1 MVLAAGARAQGPE
14 GITLRVAEFEVGA
27 IRTRELLTADTPRL
41 KRIAEVIQR
50 VRPNVLLL
58 SGIAYDTAGGP
69 DVKEVQPPGQNG
81 QRFADAYLAVSQGE
95 GLAPLRFKSFSA
107 PVNSGMASGM
117 DLDHSGSVVTTF
129 PLPGAAAAGAEA
141 YSGDCWGPGAY
152 PGEHGM
158 ALLVDE
164 RLTIQ
169 TDKART
175 FRRFPWEYVPSGA
188 MPPAPGAA
196 KDDGSTSWYT
206 ANEKGLV
213 RLSSVGHWD
222 VPVALP
228 DGSVLHLLCSRPI
241 PPGPKADGAPT
252 FASRRNHDEIRFW
265 ADYVDDEPYLV
276 DDSGVGGGLASGA
289 LFVVMGN
296 LGVAPRPD
304 SKAGDDV
311 IGSALFG
318 AHRVN
323 SAVTPTSE
331 TTLPGLDP
339 IATTFGNLR
348 ADYLLPSREIGIA
361 AAGIWR
367 AAPAGTDRSFPSEHF
382 PVYMDL
388 VVVPAGGASR
398 DK

>member
-1 MVLAAGARAQGPE
+1 
-14 GITLRVAEFEVGA
+14 
-27 IRTRELLTADTPRL
+27 
-41 KRIAEVIQR
+41 
-50 VRPNVLLL
+50 
-58 SGIAYDTAGGP
+58 
-69 DVKEVQPPGQNG
+69 VKEGQAPGLNG

-95 GLAPLRFKSFSA
+95 GLAPMRFKAFSA

-129 PLPGAAAAGAEA
+129 PLPGTSTAGAEA

-164 RLTIQ
+164 RLTIHA
-169 TDKART
+169 DKART

-206 ANEKGLV
+206 SGEKGLV

-228 DGSVLHLLCSRPI
+228 DGAVLHVLCSRPI
-241 PPGPKADGAPT
+241 SPGPKADGPPT
-252 FASRRNHDEIRFW
+252 FAARRNHDEIRFW
-265 ADYVDDEPYLV
+265 ADYIDDEPYLV
-276 DDSGVGGGLASGA
+276 DDAGVGGGLASGA

-296 LGVAPRPD
+296 LGVAPRSGPK
-304 SKAGDDV
+304 SGDDV
-311 IGSALFG
+311 VASALFG

-323 SAVTPTSE
+323 SAVTPNSE
-331 TTLPGLDP
+331 TPLPGLDP
-339 IATTFGNLR
+339 AATTFGNLR

-367 AAPAGTDRSFPSEHF
+367 AAPSGTDRSFPSAHF

-388 VVVPAGGASR
+388 VMVPAAGASK